1 MAWAYVQ
8 TVEGIGLDVYD
19 AVGDEVGEETPP
31 GAILHAAGLYEGKLR
46 IIDVW
51 ESEEAYRRF
60 REERLTPAL
69 LKVAGPEAVS
79 SEWPP
84 EGLEPMEVHNL
95 LQAE

>member
-8 TVEGIGLDVYD
+8 TVEGIGLDAYD
-19 AVGDEVGEETPP
+19 AVGDEVAGDAPR
-31 GAILHAAGLYEGKLR
+31 GAIVHAAGLYEGKLR
-46 IIDVW
+46 IIEVW

-60 REERLTPAL
+60 RQERLAPAL

-79 SEWPP
+79 NDWPP